1 MMDFSMGAGKGTGS
15 DLIPNGQ
22 LAWAILNVRGV
33 KSSQSG
39 GQYIDAELTIDDGQP
54 YARRNIWERIG
65 DPLHPGNSEA
75 YREMGMVAISR
86 ILEAGRG
93 AGPNNPGGYK
103 IDNYGQLSGLRV
115 PIKIRIQKG
124 KDGYDDKNCVAE
136 WLTPNPASQS
146 GYKDFELLQS
156 GTFNKADK
164 GKQATAPQQSF
175 GFGGSSAPA
184 QPAGG
189 VFGSQPQTQ
198 QTPSAN
204 TGFQQPQQTGE
215 GAASATGQPNQTGFA
230 STTNATEPSHSEQP
244 SWLQQANGQ

>member
-1 MMDFSMGAGKGTGS
+1 MDFSMGAGKATGS

-33 KSSQSG
+33 KASQSG

-54 YARRNIWERIG
+54 YARRKIWEMIG

-103 IDNYGQLSGLRV
+103 VDNYGQLSGLRV
-115 PIKIRIQKG
+115 PIRIGVNKG
-124 KDGYDDKNCVAE
+124 KDGYDDKNRVAE

-164 GKQATAPQQSF
+164 GKQGAAPQTSF
-175 GFGGSSAPA
+175 GFSGGGTPSA
-184 QPAGG
+184 GGNG

-204 TGFQQPQQTGE
+204 TGFQQPQQAGE

-230 STTNATEPSHSEQP
+230 STTNATEPSHSNQP

>member
-1 MMDFSMGAGKGTGS
+1 MMDFSMGAGKATGN

-22 LAWAILNVRGV
+22 LAWAILSVRGV

-54 YARRNIWERIG
+54 YARRKIWEMIG

-75 YREMGMVAISR
+75 YREMGMVALSR

-93 AGPNNPGGYK
+93 AGPNNPTGYK
-103 IDNYGQLSGLRV
+103 IDNYAQLSGLRV
-115 PIKIRIQKG
+115 PIKIGINKG
-124 KDGYDDKNCVAE
+124 KDGYDDKNRVGE

-156 GTFNKADK
+156 GVFNKADK
-164 GKQATAPQQSF
+164 NKAPAPQQSF
-175 GFGGSSAPA
+175 GFGGAGAAPS
-184 QPAGG
+184 GGNG
-189 VFGSQPQTQ
+189 VFGSQQQTQ
-198 QTPSAN
+198 QTPPAN

-215 GAASATGQPNQTGFA
+215 GAASATGQPSQTGFA
-230 STTNATEPSHSEQP
+230 STTNATEPSHSDQP